1 MTKDKDPVDISERR
15 EHRAEILQK
24 YSEPIDGLI
33 DTFEAGWRA
42 VWADECKRRGKTI
55 PFEEWFYI
63 TDENG
68 DCPFEIAGMGIKH
81 QQKE

>member
-15 EHRAEILQK
+15 KHRAEILQK

-42 VWADECKRRGKTI
+42 VWADE
-55 PFEEWFYI
+55 EWFYT

-68 DCPFEIAGMGIKH
+68 DCPFEIAGMGIKL
-81 QQKE
+81 